1 MIENKVVLVTGGRR
15 GLGAAIVDEV
25 LSRGART
32 VYSTAREPFEDPRAQ
47 VITKQLEVTSE
58 ASVAALARD
67 LTDVEIVVNNAGV
80 LHPDSLLTGD
90 FESIDATFQTNVF
103 GPLRIVRAFA
113 PILKANGGGAI
124 VNVHSV
130 LSWLG
135 GAGAYGASKAAIWSL
150 SNSLRLELEAQSTQV
165 LGVHAGFIDT
175 DMVSAMPVPKTP
187 PAVIAARI
195 IDALEKG
202 DSEVLTDDLTV
213 QIKSQLAGPVEN
225 LAYRSGR

>member
-1 MIENKVVLVTGGRR
+1 MVENKVVLVTGGRR

-25 LSRGART
+25 LSRGARK
-32 VYSTAREPFEDPRAQ
+32 VYSTARQPCEDPRAQ
-47 VITKQLEVTSE
+47 VIPQQLEVASE
-58 ASVAALARD
+58 SSVRALARE

-90 FESIDATFQTNVF
+90 LDRVDATFQTNVF
-103 GPLRIVRAFA
+103 GPLRVIRAFA

-124 VNVHSV
+124 VNIHSV

-135 GAGAYGASKAAIWSL
+135 GAGAYGASKAAIWSVT
-150 SNSLRLELEAQSTQV
+150 NTLRLELEPQHTHV

-175 DMVSAMPVPKTP
+175 DMVSALDVPKTP
-187 PAVIAARI
+187 PGVIAARI

-202 DSEVLTDDLTV
+202 DNEVLTDELTAQV
-213 QIKSQLAGPVEN
+213 KSQLSGPVEN
-225 LAYRSGR
+225 LAYRPGH

>member
-32 VYSTAREPFEDPRAQ
+32 VYSTARDPFEDPRAQ

-225 LAYRSGR
+225 LVYRRGR

>member
-15 GLGAAIVDEV
+15 GLGAAIVDEL
-25 LSRGART
+25 LSRGARK
-32 VYSTAREPFEDPRAQ
+32 VYSTAREPFEDPREQ
-47 VITKQLEVTSE
+47 VVTKQLEVTSE
-58 ASVAALARD
+58 DSVAALARY

-90 FESIDATFQTNVF
+90 FDRIDATFQTNVF
-103 GPLRIVRAFA
+103 GPLRVVRAFA
-113 PILKANGGGAI
+113 PILKTHGGGAI
-124 VNVHSV
+124 VNIHSV

-135 GAGAYGASKAAIWSL
+135 GAGAYGASKAAIWSVT
-150 SNSLRLELEAQSTQV
+150 NTLRLELEAQNTQV

-175 DMVSAMPVPKTP
+175 DMVSALPVAKTP

-195 IDALEKG
+195 IDALEKN
-202 DSEVLTDDLTV
+202 DNEVLTDDLTV

-225 LAYRSGR
+225 LAYRPGR

>member
-25 LSRGART
+25 LSRGARK
-32 VYSTAREPFEDPRAQ
+32 VYSTARQPFEDPREQ
-47 VITKQLEVTSE
+47 VATKQLEVASE
-58 ASVAALARD
+58 SSVQALASE
-67 LTDVEIVVNNAGV
+67 LADVDVVINNAGV

-90 FESIDATFQTNVF
+90 LERVEATFQTNVF
-103 GPLRIVRAFA
+103 GPLRVIRAFA

-124 VNVHSV
+124 VNIHSV

-135 GAGAYGASKAAIWSL
+135 GAGAYGASKAAIWSVT
-150 SNSLRLELEAQSTQV
+150 NTLRLELEPQHTHV

-175 DMVSAMPVPKTP
+175 DMVSALDVPKTP
-187 PAVIAARI
+187 PGVIAARI

-202 DSEVLTDDLTV
+202 DNEVLTDDLTAQV
-213 QIKSQLAGPVEN
+213 KSQLSGPVEN
-225 LAYRSGR
+225 LAYRPGH

>member
-225 LAYRSGR
+225 LVYRSGR

>member
-25 LSRGART
+25 LSRGARK
-32 VYSTAREPFEDPRAQ
+32 VYSTARQPFEDPREQ
-47 VITKQLEVTSE
+47 VVTKQLEVASE
-58 ASVAALARD
+58 SSVQALASE
-67 LTDVEIVVNNAGV
+67 LADVEIVVNNAGV

-90 FESIDATFQTNVF
+90 LDHVEATFQTNVF
-103 GPLRIVRAFA
+103 GPLRVIRAFA

-124 VNVHSV
+124 VNIHSV

-135 GAGAYGASKAAIWSL
+135 GAGAYGASKAAIWSVT
-150 SNSLRLELEAQSTQV
+150 NTLRLELEPQHTHV

-175 DMVSAMPVPKTP
+175 DMVSALDVPKTP
-187 PAVIAARI
+187 PGVIAARI

-202 DSEVLTDDLTV
+202 DNEVLTDDLTAQV
-213 QIKSQLAGPVEN
+213 KSQLSGPVEN
-225 LAYRSGR
+225 LAYRPGH

>member
-225 LAYRSGR
+225 LVYRRGR

>member
-1 MIENKVVLVTGGRR
+1 MVENKVVLVTGGRR

-25 LSRGART
+25 LSRGARK
-32 VYSTAREPFEDPRAQ
+32 VYSTARQPFEDPRAQ
-47 VITKQLEVTSE
+47 VIPQQLEVASE
-58 ASVAALARD
+58 SSVRALARE

-90 FESIDATFQTNVF
+90 LDRVDATFQTNVF
-103 GPLRIVRAFA
+103 GPLRVIRAFA

-124 VNVHSV
+124 VNIHSV

-135 GAGAYGASKAAIWSL
+135 GAGAYGASKAAIWSVT
-150 SNSLRLELEAQSTQV
+150 NTLRLELEPQHTHV

-175 DMVSAMPVPKTP
+175 DMVSALDVPKTP
-187 PAVIAARI
+187 PGVIAARI

-202 DSEVLTDDLTV
+202 DNEVLTDELTAQV
-213 QIKSQLAGPVEN
+213 KSQLSGPVEN
-225 LAYRSGR
+225 LAYRPGH